1 MSWRLSLF
9 DPAHENHG
17 ISGSPDQCL
26 GSPGLYLDGLI
37 TCGDSADMAL
47 CYKCYRKGS
56 TLLLDHCAMLRHF
69 APRSG
74 TRKGFL
80 RPGCLAEGCQPTV
93 RTHSW
98 TVRTHN
104 WRNSMGKPKKEDPD
118 DIWWFWAFPWPAKV
132 IWCMYRR
139 CCLLC
144 KRSRYG
150 KDLLTSCPSSK

>member
-17 ISGSPDQCL
+17 ISESPDQCL
-26 GSPGLYLDGLI
+26 GSPGLYLDGLN
-37 TCGDSADMAL
+37 TCGNSADMAL
-47 CYKCYRKGS
+47 CYKCYRKCS

-74 TRKGFL
+74 TRNGFL
-80 RPGCLAEGCQPTV
+80 RPGSLAGVCQPTV

-98 TVRTHN
+98 TVRTHSQ
-104 WRNSMGKPKKEDPD
+104 RNLKWKPKNGRLQGYLMY
-118 DIWWFWAFPWPAKV
+118 WALLWPAKA
-132 IWCMYRR
+132 IWCIYRR
-139 CCLLC
+139 YYLLC

-150 KDLLTSCPSSK
+150 KDLLT